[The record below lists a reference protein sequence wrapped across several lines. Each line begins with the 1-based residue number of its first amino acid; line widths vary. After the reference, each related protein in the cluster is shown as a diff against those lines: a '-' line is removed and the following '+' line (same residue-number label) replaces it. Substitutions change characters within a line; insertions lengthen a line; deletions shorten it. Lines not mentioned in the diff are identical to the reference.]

1 MSFVGVWVLRLG
13 FIWIRRLGL
22 VGLGGLGRRML
33 FVRLGVD
40 VRSVYLDTGAIVKR
54 YVVEDG
60 SDRVDAVYKEAYAGR
75 LVIGFSMWNIG
86 EVATVFDEYK
96 RRGNFWEFLRVFLRS
111 LWVRLGFLRG
121 LIS

>member
-1 MSFVGVWVLRLG
+1 M
-13 FIWIRRLGL
+13 
-22 VGLGGLGRRML
+22 
-33 FVRLGVD
+33 RLGVD

-96 RRGNFWEFLRVFLRS
+96 RRGDFWEVLRVFLRS
-111 LWVRLGFLRG
+111 LWVRLGFL
-121 LIS
+121 